1 MTIKFK
7 NLPQFNKELQVFA
20 KVKTPEDQRR
30 FSGRIAL
37 DLLTRIV
44 FRNPVDTGRSRGN
57 WQTALGNSNDSQVE
71 GVGNPIATG
80 ATVIAGAPPFA
91 RIVLFNNVPYIKPL
105 EEGSSMQAPRGMV
118 RISIAEVD
126 AQFR

>member
-44 FRNPVDTGRSRGN
+44 FRNPVDTG
-57 WQTALGNSNDSQVE
+57 
-71 GVGNPIATG
+71 
-80 ATVIAGAPPFA
+80 
-91 RIVLFNNVPYIKPL
+91 
-105 EEGSSMQAPRGMV
+105 
-118 RISIAEVD
+118 
-126 AQFR
+126 